1 MPNISST
8 NITCPPPPLPTPPP
22 QKLMLFVFINVYC
35 CPTEFLYKMIFVS
48 LNNNTTD
55 ATIGAATV
63 YLSGALDHKYLLT
76 FKCIK
81 KEAPSYLSNKLSY
94 VSETNPYAVRNAM
107 NGNLNAPKPKTE
119 LFKKTYAYSSP
130 FLWNCLQTSVRKS
143 NNTNVFKTNIKH
155 INIFDSSNHQGSV

>member
-1 MPNISST
+1 
-8 NITCPPPPLPTPPP
+8 
-22 QKLMLFVFINVYC
+22 
-35 CPTEFLYKMIFVS
+35 VS

-94 VSETNPYAVRNAM
+94 VSETNPYAVRNAI

-119 LFKKTYAYSSP
+119 LFKKTYRRRTDNAMAK
-130 FLWNCLQTSVRKS
+130 RK
-143 NNTNVFKTNIKH
+143 NMIIHYIITIQIKF
-155 INIFDSSNHQGSV
+155 IKILTQ